1 MKIWPTL
8 LIVAATA
15 AIAAPLAEGSGDA
28 ALNPEAAD
36 VQPLP
41 PVDGITAASFTAEFA
56 AVSLGLGAIPAK
68 PSRAEDA
75 LTDFRVDTIVK
86 PIDAVVQTPWKTP
99 AYVITTQPGLTLASS
114 QSLPWG
120 LEVEW
125 QVGVAATPKPSE
137 PLGLKN
143 ASQLSIRKAFG
154 KELFLYLHDRGSGF
168 VKSFGSQFS
177 VFGRYNYTVEKGV
190 TDSTMQVGAASS
202 F

>member
-15 AIAAPLAEGSGDA
+15 AIAPPMAKGSGDA
-28 ALNPEAAD
+28 ALNPEAAH

-41 PVDGITAASFTAEFA
+41 PVDGIAAASFTAELA
-56 AVSLGLGAIPAK
+56 AVSLGLGRIPAK
-68 PSRAEDA
+68 PSRTEDA
-75 LTDFRVDTIVK
+75 LTDFRIDTIVK

-99 AYVITTQPGLTLASS
+99 AYVSPTQPGLTLASS
-114 QSLPWG
+114 QALPWG

-125 QVGVAATPKPSE
+125 QVGVAATPKTAE
-137 PLGLKN
+137 PLELRN
-143 ASQLSIRKAFG
+143 ASQWSIRKAFG
-154 KELFLYLHDRGSGF
+154 NDLFLYLHDRGSGF

-177 VFGRYNYTVEKGV
+177 VFGRYHYTVEKGV

>member
-1 MKIWPTL
+1 MKICPTL
-8 LIVAATA
+8 LFVAATA
-15 AIAAPLAEGSGDA
+15 AIAAPMAKGSGDA
-28 ALNPEAAD
+28 ALNPEAAH

-41 PVDGITAASFTAEFA
+41 PVDGIAAASFTADLA

-68 PSRAEDA
+68 PSRTEDA
-75 LTDFRVDTIVK
+75 LTDFRIDTIVK

-99 AYVITTQPGLTLASS
+99 AYVSPTQPGLTLTSS
-114 QSLPWG
+114 QALPWG

-125 QVGVAATPKPSE
+125 QVGVAATPKTAE
-137 PLGLKN
+137 PLELRN
-143 ASQLSIRKAFG
+143 ASQWSIRKAFG
-154 KELFLYLHDRGSGF
+154 NDLFLYLHDRGSGF